1 MINSIDEKDLEN
13 VTGGWQ
19 YANGDYENYG
29 NFIIYTIAPG
39 DILKNICQRFGVSE
53 EDVIQWNNIRNPEVL
68 FTGVKLTIKNPVLG

>member
-19 YANGDYENYG
+19 YANGDYDNYG

-39 DILKNICQRFGVSE
+39 D
-53 EDVIQWNNIRNPEVL
+53 VL
-68 FTGVKLTIKNPVLG
+68 

>member
-39 DILKNICQRFGVSE
+39 DILKNICQLLHERAGVCNSSMSLCDFIHE
-53 EDVIQWNNIRNPEVL
+53 NDKSIPGAKYEL
-68 FTGVKLTIKNPVLG
+68 